1 MLPARGSP
9 TRITLGHNMT
19 TIPIKSIGQ
28 VNIRAAAARLRLD
41 RLRILIGPVALVALW
56 QIGSA
61 TGLIPQQTLAA
72 PSTVIA
78 AGADLVGTGR
88 LQEHLLVSLGRA
100 ATGLV
105 LGVAIGAVLAVVAG
119 LFRFGE
125 DLIDGPMQI
134 LRAIPALAL
143 VPLAIV
149 WFGIG
154 EEVKVF
160 LVVFATA
167 FPVYVNTHA
176 AIRGLDPRF
185 AELARTA
192 ELGRIG
198 LVRHVI
204 LPGALPGFFTGLRF
218 ATAISWLVL
227 VVSEQINATS
237 GIGYLMTQ
245 ARSFAQ
251 TDVIVVGLVVYGLLG
266 LVSDRLVRFTEG
278 RVLPWRRTFNA
289 Q

>member
-1 MLPARGSP
+1 M
-9 TRITLGHNMT
+9 GHNMSA
-19 TIPIKSIGQ
+19 IPIKNIGQ
-28 VNIRAAAARLRLD
+28 LDIRAAATRLRLD
-41 RLRILIGPVALVALW
+41 RLRILIGPVALLALW

-61 TGLIPQQTLAA
+61 TGLIPEQTLAA
-72 PSTVIA
+72 PSTVLS
-78 AGADLVGTGR
+78 AGAGLIETGR

-100 ATGLV
+100 ATGLA
-105 LGVAIGAVLAVVAG
+105 LGVTLGAVLAIVAG
-119 LFRFGE
+119 LFRLGE

-185 AELARTA
+185 AELARTV
-192 ELGRIG
+192 ELGKFA
-198 LVRHVI
+198 LVRKVI

-251 TDVIVVGLVVYGLLG
+251 TDIIVVGLVVYGLLG
-266 LVSDRLVRFTEG
+266 LISDRLVRFIEG
-278 RVLPWRRTFNA
+278 RVLPWRRTFAA

>member
-1 MLPARGSP
+1 
-9 TRITLGHNMT
+9 MT
-19 TIPIKSIGQ
+19 SIPIKNIGQ
-28 VNIRAAAARLRLD
+28 IDFRAVAARLRLD
-41 RLRILIGPVALVALW
+41 RLRILIGPVALLALW

-61 TGLIPQQTLAA
+61 TGLVPEQTLAA

-78 AGADLVGTGR
+78 AGADLIEAGR

-100 ATGLV
+100 ATGLA
-105 LGVAIGAVLAVVAG
+105 LGVTLGAVLAVVAG
-119 LFRFGE
+119 LFRLGE
-125 DLIDGPMQI
+125 DFIDGPMQI

-185 AELARTA
+185 AELARTV
-192 ELGRIG
+192 ELGRFA
-198 LVRHVI
+198 LVRKVI

-266 LVSDRLVRFTEG
+266 LVSDRIVRLVEG
-278 RVLPWRRTFNA
+278 RVLPWRRTFAA

>member
-1 MLPARGSP
+1 
-9 TRITLGHNMT
+9 MT
-19 TIPIKSIGQ
+19 TIPIKKVGQ
-28 VNIRAAAARLRLD
+28 LDIRAATARLRLD
-41 RLRILIGPVALVALW
+41 RLRILIGPVVLVAVW

-61 TGLIPQQTLAA
+61 TGLIPEQTLAA
-72 PSTVIA
+72 PSTVISA
-78 AGADLVGTGR
+78 AGGLIETGR

-100 ATGLV
+100 ATGLT
-105 LGVAIGAVLAVVAG
+105 LGVLIGAVLAIVAG
-119 LFRFGE
+119 LFRLGE

-185 AELARTA
+185 GELARTA
-192 ELGRIG
+192 ELGKFA
-198 LVRHVI
+198 LVRKVV

-251 TDVIVVGLVVYGLLG
+251 TDIIVVGLVVYGLLG
-266 LVSDRLVRFTEG
+266 LISDRLVRFTEG
-278 RVLPWRRTFNA
+278 RVLPWRRTFEA
-289 Q
+289 R

>member
-1 MLPARGSP
+1 
-9 TRITLGHNMT
+9 MT
-19 TIPIKSIGQ
+19 SIPIKSIGQ
-28 VNIRAAAARLRLD
+28 IGIRGALARLRLD
-41 RLRILIGPVALVALW
+41 RLRVLIGPVVLVALW

-61 TGLIPQQTLAA
+61 TGLIPEQTLAA

-78 AGADLVGTGR
+78 AGADLVETGR

-100 ATGLV
+100 ATGLA
-105 LGVAIGAVLAVVAG
+105 LGVAIGAALAVVAG

-237 GIGYLMTQ
+237 GIGFLMTQ

-289 Q
+289 R